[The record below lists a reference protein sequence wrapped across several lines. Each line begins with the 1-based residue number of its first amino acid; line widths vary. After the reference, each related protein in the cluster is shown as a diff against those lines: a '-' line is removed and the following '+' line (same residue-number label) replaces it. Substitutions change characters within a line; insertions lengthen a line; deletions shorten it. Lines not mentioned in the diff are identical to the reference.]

1 MRRIMERNCW
11 DSSYIEPYLKDWL
24 KYARESDEA
33 EQQKIDN
40 GDEFRIPYA
49 GVQTEMISAIFSMA
63 SRFEIEPHAKYMAVH
78 LLDRYLG
85 LFFWELIADSEITES
100 TLRRA
105 RSEMFSQIKLVL
117 VSCLQIASKVAL
129 FSTGLGI
136 PMVRDILQ
144 SVDPS
149 HEYTRAIVFAS
160 EQRILKTLDFR
171 IPYSLPI
178 DAVQLFLA
186 YSELPVTPEL
196 RETCL
201 VLLDVAY
208 LRHNE
213 IFAELHLL
221 ARGKPYDRS
230 HKDSRDFLKYEV
242 NAGFIAAAVVVCSNF
257 FFYLKKNVVMGCA
270 AKLAALIDM
279 SAVDVQIMANI
290 LFTNVIDK
298 DDFKDMQA
306 KIQHF
311 QLKQKS

>member
-1 MRRIMERNCW
+1 MERNCW

-33 EQQKIDN
+33 EQQKIDK

-136 PMVRDILQ
+136 PMVKSLFIFFLFACENCAVGKLLDKWITCAGTRHTAIGRPEPRVHPRHRLRLGAAHPQDPGLQDTLQSAHRRGSAVSRLLGAARDARAAGDVSGAPRRGLSPAQRDIR
-144 SVDPS
+144 
-149 HEYTRAIVFAS
+149 RAAPAGPG
-160 EQRILKTLDFR
+160 QTLR
-171 IPYSLPI
+171 SLAEGQPGFSQ
-178 DAVQLFLA
+178 VRGERRLHSRCRRRLFQLLL
-186 YSELPVTPEL
+186 LPQEKRRDGL
-196 RETCL
+196 RRETGGPH
-201 VLLDVAY
+201 
-208 LRHNE
+208 RHE
-213 IFAELHLL
+213 C
-221 ARGKPYDRS
+221 RR
-230 HKDSRDFLKYEV
+230 
-242 NAGFIAAAVVVCSNF
+242 
-257 FFYLKKNVVMGCA
+257 CA
-270 AKLAALIDM
+270 
-279 SAVDVQIMANI
+279 NYG
-290 LFTNVIDK
+290 
-298 DDFKDMQA
+298 
-306 KIQHF
+306 
-311 QLKQKS
+311 